1 MTARAQTLAGL
12 IAGVLWLASCGGLPT
27 DEALT
32 LAPGSPTSPPPTPS
46 PTPRPRAALVDGTEI
61 LLEAYEEELARY
73 EAAQES
79 LGIDLATLG
88 NYREQVLQ
96 ALIDRRLLAGAARD
110 QGLEFSESELQAEVN
125 RLASE
130 RGGNEA
136 MGVWLAEN
144 SYTLESFMVA
154 LEEELLAA
162 EMVDRIASGVSQSAL
177 QVHARHILVRSRGE
191 AEQLRED
198 LLGGAEFA
206 ELAVAN
212 SLDLSTRL
220 AGGDL
225 GWFPEG
231 YLIVPEVEAAA
242 FALQPGELSPVVQSP
257 LGFHLVEVI
266 EVENRELSPGALRA
280 LRQNAVED
288 WLAEQRAAVEIEIFL
303 QP

>member
-1 MTARAQTLAGL
+1 M
-12 IAGVLWLASCGGLPT
+12 
-27 DEALT
+27 
-32 LAPGSPTSPPPTPS
+32 
-46 PTPRPRAALVDGTEI
+46 DGTEI

-96 ALIDRRLLAGAARD
+96 SLIDRRLLAGAARD